1 MFKKLS
7 FTLSLF
13 VILISLVGCEPKE
26 VKVEVTREIQ
36 VEVEVTRVVP
46 VEVEVER
53 VVIVTPAGLDQPAGN
68 TTEDAS
74 PRPSVLR
81 IPHGLIWGSEESLDP
96 YAPTRFT
103 EYALLAYERLIRQ
116 DRSGN
121 LLPGLASAWEA
132 NADGTVWTITLRE
145 GVTFHDGSTMGPAD
159 VVYSIERMIN
169 PDSGSTLAPVLQS
182 IAAVAPAGDNQV
194 TIGLSAPNIE
204 FPQLLTDP
212 RAVILRQNGGDTVDT
227 DGIGT
232 GPYRLSKLELTGITE
247 LTAFRNYRNGRPGVD
262 EVAIIAIPDAESQVQ
277 AMEAGQIDMLN
288 RVTPDQQSLFAN
300 ANTFSLQT
308 IPTGDWRGFVMRTDT
323 PPFDDVAV
331 RRALRLV
338 ADRQAM
344 VDTVLGGSGTVAC
357 DHPVWQG
364 DRYSADIDC
373 PQNIALAQSLLA
385 EAGYPDGV
393 TVDLHTAPLDPYWP
407 SMIAV
412 YQTQAAEAG
421 ITVNVIEEPIET
433 FWTDTWL
440 IDPFVTTSWNARP
453 AHLILNEAW
462 GSTAAWNETYWQN
475 SEFDT
480 LLEQAAAEPDLAV
493 RQALYAQLQNILWE
507 SGGAFIPFHVNQT
520 RVLSTCI
527 AGVQPVAAEHVD
539 FSLIVKTPN
548 CN

>member
-1 MFKKLS
+1 
-7 FTLSLF
+7 
-13 VILISLVGCEPKE
+13 
-26 VKVEVTREIQ
+26 
-36 VEVEVTRVVP
+36 
-46 VEVEVER
+46 
-53 VVIVTPAGLDQPAGN
+53 
-68 TTEDAS
+68 
-74 PRPSVLR
+74 
-81 IPHGLIWGSEESLDP
+81 
-96 YAPTRFT
+96 
-103 EYALLAYERLIRQ
+103 
-116 DRSGN
+116 
-121 LLPGLASAWEA
+121 
-132 NADGTVWTITLRE
+132 
-145 GVTFHDGSTMGPAD
+145 
-159 VVYSIERMIN
+159 
-169 PDSGSTLAPVLQS
+169 
-182 IAAVAPAGDNQV
+182 
-194 TIGLSAPNIE
+194 
-204 FPQLLTDP
+204 
-212 RAVILRQNGGDTVDT
+212 
-227 DGIGT
+227 
-232 GPYRLSKLELTGITE
+232 
-247 LTAFRNYRNGRPGVD
+247 LTAFRNYWNGRPGVD